1 MRSRRTPSGAYLQC
15 VPRQS
20 PQLTML
26 LALPRA
32 PGFVR
37 LPRNRQS
44 SVLCIRTIEPF
55 PARRQRSIHTS
66 FVTHKLAPPSPPDI
80 SKSTGVDLDDIV
92 GSPGWKI
99 DDLLPPR
106 APSSEHTSDNSIT
119 PETLRHLLHLSGL
132 PPPQSTTEES
142 NLLSALR
149 NQLHFVRHVQSV
161 PTENINPLIRIG
173 HESDPEVDTVSVLSY
188 EECVEESKSEEIP
201 GLEWKPWDV
210 CSLKGGSPEGR
221 EDGSFT

>member
-1 MRSRRTPSGAYLQC
+1 MDNL
-15 VPRQS
+15 
-20 PQLTML
+20 
-26 LALPRA
+26 
-32 PGFVR
+32 
-37 LPRNRQS
+37 
-44 SVLCIRTIEPF
+44 
-55 PARRQRSIHTS
+55 
-66 FVTHKLAPPSPPDI
+66 
-80 SKSTGVDLDDIV
+80 V

-106 APSSEHTSDNSIT
+106 TTSSVRTSDDSIT

-132 PPPQSTTEES
+132 PPPQSTAEES

-149 NQLHFVRHVQSV
+149 DQLHFVRHVQSV

-173 HESDPEVDTVSVLSY
+173 HESDPEVDTVGVLSY

-201 GLEWKPWDV
+201 ELEWKPWDV

-221 EDGSFT
+221 EDGWFTVKDTRINQEKNKVEE